1 MSVFCMSF
9 KLYLD
14 NSKNHFLYTKK
25 NLTQGIPAQYNF
37 WDLEKMVLFKIR
49 TSWDF
54 IANFHYVVEFVLVEF
69 VLVEFVLVEFV
80 LVKTVLVGDPLYTLN

>member
-1 MSVFCMSF
+1 
-9 KLYLD
+9 
-14 NSKNHFLYTKK
+14 
-25 NLTQGIPAQYNF
+25 
-37 WDLEKMVLFKIR
+37 MVLFKIR

-80 LVKTVLVGDPLYTLN
+80 LVKTVLVGDPLYA